1 MTETQPDFVRAL
13 QQAAAYPHA
22 VEGISLLET
31 HISWVFLTGAYV
43 YKIKKPVSMGFLD
56 FTDLAS
62 RRYYCRQEIELNR
75 RLTRKVYKRVVPL
88 TRAEDAIRLDGDG
101 PVIEYAVQMKQL
113 SRDDSL
119 EVMLTERALDDTRL
133 NRLAEILARFYEEAA
148 AGPEIDA
155 AGSRAAIAENCR
167 DNFDQ
172 LAAAADDIIDHRR
185 LAVIRAATDGF
196 LENHADRF
204 DERVQQGRIRDGHGD
219 LRTDHIYFT
228 DTGIQ
233 IIDCIE
239 FNPRFRYGDVASDL
253 AFLAMEMDARGYPR
267 QSGQLLSNV
276 IRHSGDQQLFSL
288 LDFYKCYRAMV
299 RAKVNYLRRQQADVT
314 AAEAEQLAAQIRNYL
329 GLAYRYAVQFSRPV
343 LWVVF
348 GLIATGK
355 STVGRAVSEALGIR
369 LIRSDVVRKE
379 LLADTFRQTGVGRFG
394 EGMYTPAATALTYGT
409 LLLRAQEELEQGR
422 SVVLDATFSRQED
435 RQEALRL
442 AKEAGALI
450 IFVQCRCREEIIR
463 QRLEARAGS
472 DSVSDARVQHL
483 DRLQAVFEPPA
494 ELSPHCLVSVD
505 TEQPLEESL
514 RAIFTY
520 TATPNDC
527 LERDWLAPAGSGR

>member
-1 MTETQPDFVRAL
+1 MTATQPDFVRAL
-13 QQAAAYPHA
+13 QHDAAYPHA
-22 VEGISLLET
+22 TDEISLAET
-31 HISWVFLTGAYV
+31 HISWVFLTGSYV
-43 YKIKKPVSMGFLD
+43 YKIKKPVKMGFLD
-56 FTDLAS
+56 FTTLAS

-75 RLTRKVYKRVVPL
+75 RLTENVYQQVLPI
-88 TRAEDAIRLDGDG
+88 TRNEKGQIHLDGAG
-101 PVIEYAVQMKQL
+101 ETIEYAVQMQQL
-113 SRDDSL
+113 SPDNSL
-119 EVMLTERALDDTRL
+119 EALLAENSFDDTRL
-133 NRLAEILARFYEEAA
+133 NRLAEILAPFYEAA
-148 AGPEIDA
+148 ATGPEIDA

-172 LAAAADDIIDHRR
+172 LEAAADDLVDHRC

-196 LENHADRF
+196 LDNHADRF
-204 DERVQQGRIRDGHGD
+204 DERVRQGRIRDGHGD
-219 LRTDHIYFT
+219 LRLDHIYFT
-228 DTGIQ
+228 GTGIQ

-267 QSGQLLSNV
+267 QSGQLISNF

-299 RAKVNYLRRQQADVT
+299 RAKVNYLRRQQEDVT
-314 AAEAEQLAAQIRNYL
+314 AAEKEEL
-329 GLAYRYAVQFSRPV
+329 GVRITTCLQLAYRYTVQFSRPV

-355 STVGRAVSEALGIR
+355 STVGHAVSEALGIR

-379 LLADTFRQTGVGRFG
+379 LLADTSRNSGVDRIG

-409 LLLRAQEELEQGR
+409 LLLQAQEELAQGR

-450 IFVQCRCREEIIR
+450 IFVQCRCREAILR
-463 QRLEARAGS
+463 QRLEARTGS

-483 DRLQAVFEPPA
+483 ARLQAAFEPPA

-505 TEQPLEESL
+505 TEHPLEESL
-514 RAIFTY
+514 RAVFTY
-520 TATPNDC
+520 TATPRDC
-527 LERDWLAPAGSGR
+527 LERGWLAAPPGT